1 MRIKH
6 YTLIVAFLA
15 ISMGIPLVQGCSDP
29 FDEYGNGGTEMP
41 VRDGWTSVSM
51 SVEGLG
57 LRNPL
62 TRSLTPEGENST
74 AAERIRVL
82 VFDKDNKFSY
92 EAKVTSYIPSGNP
105 ADKKG
110 KGTMTLLAKNTPS
123 GDTSTFVMLAN
134 VTRSANTD
142 ADGLAGKTREE
153 VMQLFTFSMPDKGV
167 WKDGELPMWGV
178 SDPVRVDH
186 SAGAVPKLG
195 TVYLVRAVARVD
207 VGLNL
212 SNMSEGAS
220 TFDEKAGGIEGI
232 TLTKVF
238 FYNTNTTGR
247 VSPFENGIYWD
258 EVNRKAKQPSIL
270 DPAPAVTGKIDRT
283 SSIVDEKIL
292 LREVYVPE
300 AVNAPTAATQGAN
313 GETLP
318 ENNTEN
324 YLKRPY
330 IVVGLTGADKSRP
343 DKETFFRIDYLKRT
357 GAEADATYEY
367 LPLLRN
373 HRYLVNIKAV
383 GGPGFDTEEDA
394 RKGPAANIMYNVVVW
409 NESMMSDVLYDGQ
422 YMLGVSADHFTFYR
436 EGGSLTAKV
445 QTSWPEGFT
454 IEGLPAWIGYSIK
467 PSDPDKTAPTDE
479 KTVTFTVTEHVDASR
494 MWPEKPE
501 DAQDAL
507 KAAYVKAGR
516 MKWFLGFEQ
525 SKDINVTLQIFA
537 DEACSRPLEFIEV
550 NQYGESY
557 GQADKVIT
565 KDGQT
570 LTAEEAGA
578 RVTFYVKT
586 EPHDLEPVFHAEA
599 ANPFKIEKAGQ
610 LAGGIWKYTV
620 TAPDI
625 TGNTEYFDNFNTTYT
640 LTVTHVGTG
649 KSASGKLSL
658 LQKEYNAIP
667 FFDKFLHQSLLV
679 SSNSI
684 YLMDG
689 KQKQYYVKANSEYK
703 IELVSALSDNN
714 AGNVI
719 EDFMLFYEKD
729 PSLSG
734 KPVPFIA
741 VDDMASPRLYSG
753 KAKFKIYSPDGLFPE
768 REFELEL
775 VSGIV
780 QPEANTYMLKAGAK
794 QGIFI
799 PVSRVN
805 TAYEYYKKLLD
816 HDAVLSDKQG
826 LPGSKEDFMLNKLDA
841 DDDWRVNIVWTD
853 IKEAGGHNDIEKAG
867 LSELSEQGGSGPGSY
882 IYVKPGQTPGNVLIE
897 IKSGKIKGNPT
908 LWSWHI
914 WIVDKYPTV
923 LDVASQGG
931 DGPKTVQLMSHL
943 LGAYE
948 RVQSQYSADAY
959 REFGM
964 QYQWG
969 RKDPFPAHD
978 IRVNKNFYDG
988 SGKLFDFLWEQR
1000 GNDVDYGKTDA
1011 QQARGAALT
1020 MKQSIEHPNAI
1031 VSHQSFWQYECFPHG
1046 LVNYFNGRWV
1056 FLYPW
1061 NQPSQTGNPED
1072 VGGKTVFDPSPYGFR
1087 IMSQKEAVTLR
1098 FAYYYASR
1106 SGLNTPLPGS
1116 IYDGS
1121 FTDGKSGGNEVI
1133 FAVAQARS
1141 DTHAGRY
1148 LLNSTGGPAGWAP
1161 TSNTSAVYRRCMTYS
1176 VRPVIDPD
1184 VQEDY
1189 KKYLPE

>member
-1056 FLYPW
+1056 FLYSW

-1176 VRPVIDPD
+1176 VRPVVDPD
-1184 VQEDY
+1184 VKDDY
-1189 KKYLPE
+1189 EKYLPQ